1 MRCSFRLD
9 GDVERRRRRSKV
21 TKSGKSDEEKKRCRK
36 KGNSSS
42 EMDEVVVVDF
52 SAPTITA
59 TITSHIVSFLL
70 SRSCCSGCHWCSHCR
85 RRCPQ
90 LWPLVCESAGLEQG
104 YSFFT
109 RLFVASD
116 GRGGPSVWPPLE
128 GGPHTLLAA
137 DALHYRNGPNG
148 VTWPSAS
155 GSGSARAAYAG
166 GRASSASQASDCE
179 IGCEM

>member
-59 TITSHIVSFLL
+59 TIIITSHIVSFLL

-116 GRGGPSVWPPLE
+116 GRGGPSVWPPLGRRATHAT
-128 GGPHTLLAA
+128 GG
-137 DALHYRNGPNG
+137 
-148 VTWPSAS
+148 
-155 GSGSARAAYAG
+155 
-166 GRASSASQASDCE
+166 
-179 IGCEM
+179 